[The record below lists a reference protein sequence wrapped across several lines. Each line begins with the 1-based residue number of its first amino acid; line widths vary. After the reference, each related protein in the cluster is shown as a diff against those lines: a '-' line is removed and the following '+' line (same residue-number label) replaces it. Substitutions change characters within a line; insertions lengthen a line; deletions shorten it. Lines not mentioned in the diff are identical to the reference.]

1 MLIRFVQTCG
11 PGKYDIL
18 ICPTPVINVSTS
30 KDNEGY
36 SDYEPRENL
45 NSKAIKGDVK
55 ISSACNL
62 KIMIRCVN
70 RFMIEK

>member
-1 MLIRFVQTCG
+1 MLIRLVQTCG
-11 PGKYDIL
+11 PGKYDIRL
-18 ICPTPVINVSTS
+18 CPTPAINVSTS
-30 KDNEGY
+30 KDNG
-36 SDYEPRENL
+36 DYDPRENL

-62 KIMIRCVN
+62 KKMIRCVN